1 MASEAASQSDA
12 ARNTASKQAEERKL
26 REEAPKT
33 PSPANES
40 EEEDDGSAPIVTQL
54 LAFVNIDIWCEEKR
68 ATFETSLKSIPREVA
83 EEVAKELQATY
94 QQHIDTTYSAAVQA
108 KKNIMQTVKEDWF
121 TTEAQAIIKQ
131 TVTNHEEMAKFV
143 PLVSISELPK
153 DEQARAE
160 KLLRK
165 LRPGDLLQLREKCE
179 AAWQTEME
187 TSQISKRWTVK
198 EALVSKMKKAF
209 FRKHYYSIMADVLNT
224 AKFVFEPL
232 VNPTALEDKEKQ
244 QRALEI
250 WGQVQEHH
258 LEAIQWR
265 LRDEWEKAKEPFEG
279 LTKEDIEEAKN
290 DFHLHTY
297 WDIVADIVETA
308 GPTKGEKID
317 AAELETSQGDS
328 ETLNSELNSFNMNNK
343 RETEPPC
350 IVATPQKRRR
360 TRDSVTSIQNQ
371 SPVMDILSV
380 HTKSR
385 VNQMCSLEVGV
396 MMVVEDELRQV
407 TKNNIKTGVPEDA
420 SVGNLHLADAQGI
433 ITCSLWRKV
442 AEDHWE
448 ELQKKVED
456 TCPRGM
462 VPFFRLTHL
471 RITPA
476 RAPSLTPLKKLNS
489 TDQTVVEFLEF
500 RATQIALHESLVL
513 NDWNKLQRPLPYVT
527 CLQGV
532 VAEPLN
538 FRLTANGAPM
548 CSFALVRNGLSVPC
562 CAMGANAE
570 HEWLRCNT
578 LITIV
583 GALAQDDRQKPG
595 QGNGALWIHDDVFV
609 MNTGQA
615 PKTPKILRSL
625 SLPG

>member
-1 MASEAASQSDA
+1 M
-12 ARNTASKQAEERKL
+12 
-26 REEAPKT
+26 
-33 PSPANES
+33 
-40 EEEDDGSAPIVTQL
+40 
-54 LAFVNIDIWCEEKR
+54 
-68 ATFETSLKSIPREVA
+68 
-83 EEVAKELQATY
+83 AKELQGTY
-94 QQHIDTTYSAAVQA
+94 QHHIDTTYSAAVQA

-165 LRPGDLLQLREKCE
+165 LRPGDLLQLRDKCE

-250 WGQVQEHH
+250 WGQVEEHH
-258 LEAIQWR
+258 LEAIQSR
-265 LRDEWEKAKEPFEG
+265 LRDEWDKAKEPFEG

-308 GPTKGEKID
+308 SPTKEGKND
-317 AAELETSQGDS
+317 AAEFEKSQVDS
-328 ETLNSELNSFNMNNK
+328 ETLNAELDSFNMNSK
-343 RETEPPC
+343 RETESSR

-380 HTKSR
+380 HTKAR
-385 VNQMCSLEVGV
+385 LNQMCSLEVGV
-396 MMVVEDELRQV
+396 MRVCEKELR
-407 TKNNIKTGVPEDA
+407 TWTHSNPKTGVHENVT
-420 SVGNLHLADAQGI
+420 VGQLHLADAEGI
-433 ITCSLWRKV
+433 VACTFWRSV
-442 AEDHWE
+442 AERNWDDF
-448 ELQKKVED
+448 LKQ
-456 TCPRGM
+456 
-462 VPFFRLTHL
+462 LT
-471 RITPA
+471 TPA
-476 RAPSLTPLKKLNS
+476 QQTWCPS
-489 TDQTVVEFLEF
+489 
-500 RATQIALHESLVL
+500 IA
-513 NDWNKLQRPLPYVT
+513 
-527 CLQGV
+527 
-532 VAEPLN
+532 
-538 FRLTANGAPM
+538 
-548 CSFALVRNGLSVPC
+548 
-562 CAMGANAE
+562 
-570 HEWLRCNT
+570 
-578 LITIV
+578 
-583 GALAQDDRQKPG
+583 
-595 QGNGALWIHDDVFV
+595 
-609 MNTGQA
+609 
-615 PKTPKILRSL
+615 
-625 SLPG
+625 